1 MLSALPDIPTY
12 PTSLS
17 CWEVAFGVLRR
28 LGCGFFW
35 DDPDALPAAALETKR
50 PFSSR
55 GTRDFPPAPDAS
67 LDAGTLEDAFRGAGL
82 DFLVFFFAAF
92 TDACFPLFCLA
103 TIIFSHRTFHMPMV
117 INNIIIIY

>member
-1 MLSALPDIPTY
+1 MLSALPDLPTY
-12 PTSLS
+12 PASLS

-28 LGCGFFW
+28 LGCGFFG

-55 GTRDFPPAPDAS
+55 GTRDFPPAPDAG

-82 DFLVFFFAAF
+82 DFLVAFA
-92 TDACFPLFCLA
+92 DACFPLFCLV
-103 TIIFSHRTFHMPMV
+103 TIIFSHRPFHMPIVV
-117 INNIIIIY
+117 INIIIIY